1 MASDQVDRKDEELRY
16 LQKTLHEKEE
26 QLSRQAAA
34 GAWRFCQPR
43 ARPQHSSE
51 CCPERVQARPLIA
64 AAGSMRAGCK
74 SK

>member
-26 QLSRQAAA
+26 QLSRQAAE
-34 GAWRFCQPR
+34 GAWRFCRPC
-43 ARPQHSSE
+43 ARLQHGSD
-51 CCPERVQARPLIA
+51 CCSERVQARPLIA